1 MQVDVSEILTCLDA
15 ELVIYTEEE
24 FIGNNDEVMKQ
35 KEAEYIEETLKKNN
49 ILYDGGGDYYYTI
62 RDSQIPRAVEAF
74 GLEVGDLPEMGDE
87 GHALVNMEGNDLIT
101 ATLYFDFSDNNIGDL
116 ASWLVEK

>member
-1 MQVDVSEILTCLDA
+1 MQVDVSQILSALDA
-15 ELVIYTEEE
+15 ELVIYTEAEFDGNDDEAIKQEE
-24 FIGNNDEVMKQ
+24 TD
-35 KEAEYIEETLKKNN
+35 YIENVLKENH

-62 RDSQIPRAVEAF
+62 REGEIPRAVEAF

-87 GHALVNMEGNDLIT
+87 GHAIVDMEGNDTIT
-101 ATLYFDFSDNNIGDL
+101 ATLYFDFSDDNIGDL